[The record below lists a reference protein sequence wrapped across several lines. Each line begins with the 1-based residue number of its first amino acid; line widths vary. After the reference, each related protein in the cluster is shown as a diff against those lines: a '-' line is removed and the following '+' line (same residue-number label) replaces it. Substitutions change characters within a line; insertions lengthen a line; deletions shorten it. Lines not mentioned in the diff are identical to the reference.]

1 MKNLTLLEMQAWRA
15 RRQANDALWKA
26 YAQGI
31 SYSPWSVID
40 FLAWKPFVY

>member
-1 MKNLTLLEMQAWRA
+1 MKKLTVLEMQAWRA
-15 RRQANDALWKA
+15 RRQANDALWCA

-31 SYSPWSVID
+31 SYSPWSAID